1 MFLELLA
8 VIFAGVAG
16 AGLMMVIIR
25 LTGGRLPKW
34 LTPVAAGA
42 VMIAVS
48 ISSEYSWFS
57 RTTATLPEG
66 LEVVETVETSAMWR
80 PWTYAVPITERF
92 VAVDTASI
100 QTNIA
105 HPDMRLGQV
114 YFYGRWSPLNRLNV
128 ATDCASNRRAALIDA
143 VSFAADGSLDGADWV
158 SVDEGDP
165 LIEAMCEIS

>member
-16 AGLMMVIIR
+16 AGIMMVIIR
-25 LTGGRLPKW
+25 ATGGRLPKW

-42 VMIAVS
+42 TMIAVS

-57 RTTATLPEG
+57 RTKASLPEG

-80 PWTYAVPITERF
+80 PWTYAAPITERF
-92 VAVDTASI
+92 VALDTASI
-100 QTNIA
+100 QTNA
-105 HPDMRLGQV
+105 AQPHLRLGQV

-128 ATDCASNRRAALIDA
+128 ATDCAGNRRAALIDA
-143 VSFAADGSLDGADWV
+143 VSFASDGSVDGAEWV
-158 SVDEGDP
+158 TAAQDDP